1 MMIKTPWTTQPQ
13 QACEIDLKLGPSA
26 AWNFATKRD
35 AVSGLEM
42 VLGADNSSGV
52 WRDGRYINV
61 TGASNLNRVEC
72 VSSVS
77 AIAPG
82 AGDFT
87 VTVTFV
93 FDGLTGGYSA
103 FGRWNTGATPSTSD
117 WFLGAG
123 STFGV
128 ATADF
133 TVACGSS
140 VYSASAAGA
149 WVVGNKYTF
158 IGRRRGTTIYVDRYN
173 HTTGVWV
180 SGSTTNAGITT
191 INYNAARKT
200 KLGEIDIGA
209 GYNIAATYST
219 AATFK
224 RCLSG
229 AEVRSLSANPWQIFK
244 PLPRRIFAPVA
255 TSSDILGTLS
265 VTEGTETLSAS
276 GTVTGA
282 TSVDGSAN
290 LTESAETVTASGTVL
305 VSGSSSTTNAA
316 QSVTASGA
324 VAISGTASLTETA
337 ETLSASGALAI
348 EGAATIT
355 ESAETL
361 TASGVVV
368 SGIVGN
374 ASITEAEETITAS
387 GAIAIGGTASI
398 APTAQDVI
406 ATGSIAITGTANL
419 YELAETL
426 TASGIAL
433 GGITGS
439 ASLSQAAQTL
449 SAFATAA
456 FPTIARPTSDVSNA
470 GWTAS
475 TGSDLYAMLDEVSPD
490 DLDYISTSTLG
501 AVCKMALNATQ
512 YPGSAAQQLSLRAS
526 SSTGNGLAV
535 TIKDGATTIA
545 TRSLTLTPTYDL
557 HTITLTSGEIAA
569 ITSGNLTVE
578 MTSI

>member
-1 MMIKTPWTTQPQ
+1 MSVVATP
-13 QACEIDLKLGPSA
+13 
-26 AWNFATKRD
+26 
-35 AVSGLEM
+35 SGLAQK
-42 VLGADNSSGV
+42 VDCSAGADEKITLSVPALSTRFFTMSCRLQVNTAPGSAGV
-52 WRDGRYINV
+52 IARA
-61 TGASNLNRVEC
+61 GASNILLWMNAGKFDMRVGGTDYTETGTFATGRIYNIC
-72 VSSVS
+72 IIGDASSCRLYVDGVLV
-77 AIAPG
+77 ING
-82 AGDFT
+82 GVAGLDSLSD
-87 VTVTFV
+87 FV
-93 FDGLTGGYSA
+93 FGDDGGGGGGVFQYQHVL
-103 FGRWNTGATPSTSD
+103 FWNRP
-117 WFLGAG
+117 LG
-123 STFGV
+123 
-128 ATADF
+128 
-133 TVACGSS
+133 
-140 VYSASAAGA
+140 
-149 WVVGNKYTF
+149 
-158 IGRRRGTTIYVDRYN
+158 IP
-173 HTTGVWV
+173 
-180 SGSTTNAGITT
+180 
-191 INYNAARKT
+191 
-200 KLGEIDIGA
+200 EI
-209 GYNIAATYST
+209 
-219 AATFK
+219 K
-224 RCLSG
+224 
-229 AEVRSLSANPWQIFK
+229 SLSANPWQIFK

-265 VTEGTETLSAS
+265 ITEGTETLSAS

-282 TSVDGSAN
+282 ASVDGTAN
-290 LTESAETVTASGTVL
+290 LTESAETVTASGEIL

-316 QSVTASGA
+316 QSVIASGA

-348 EGAATIT
+348 DGVATVT
-355 ESAETL
+355 EIAETL

-374 ASITEAEETITAS
+374 ASITEAEETVTAS

-470 GWTAS
+470 GWTPS
-475 TGSDLYAMLDEVSPD
+475 TGTDLFAMLDEVSPD
-490 DLDYISTSTLG
+490 DADYISTSTLG

-526 SSTGNGLAV
+526 SATGNGLTV

-578 MTSI
+578 MTST